1 MEGKRNNNEMV
12 DDPMYHWERLQ
23 EAQRK
28 KLKLLQEETKK
39 IQNEK
44 DIMNAVVAAANI
56 SEDDIIEID
65 VGGIIIRAL
74 RSTLTQVPD
83 TMFTY
88 MFSGRWE
95 GSLKRNIDGRIFLDH
110 DPELIE
116 IIVNFLRTKKIEN
129 HAMPV
134 QSLEIPDKKKNQFDT
149 LLHYFGLTD
158 FFYPPSIF
166 VPLDINNIE
175 VVQLHGTAVNVTKSE
190 NKIQFFK
197 EYNEYND
204 GRFNFLACKPPLD
217 SSGEGSFWK
226 VTIDAVSNYGDG
238 LLLGI
243 IGQLDDSSAADS
255 TCCAWTGGTSPYGRN
270 AVHING
276 KNKMGHGGWSSEGF
290 MQGECLYFH
299 LKSNKLTLF
308 RVQKNEKCSVN
319 VATTDDAY
327 FIHFK
332 MQSVGTKWTLE
343 PLSEEERA
351 RFL

>member
-1 MEGKRNNNEMV
+1 MEG
-12 DDPMYHWERLQ
+12 D
-23 EAQRK
+23 
-28 KLKLLQEETKK
+28 
-39 IQNEK
+39 
-44 DIMNAVVAAANI
+44 
-56 SEDDIIEID
+56 DDIIEID
-65 VGGIIIRAL
+65 VGGTIIRAL

-83 TMFTY
+83 TMFTS
-88 MFSGRWE
+88 MFSGRWK
-95 GSLKRNIDGRIFLDH
+95 GSLKRNVDGRIFLDH

-129 HAMPV
+129 HSMPV
-134 QSLEIPDKKKNQFDT
+134 PSPEIPDKKKNQFNT

-175 VVQLHGTAVNVTKSE
+175 VVQSQGSTINVTKSE

-270 AVHING
+270 AVFING
-276 KNKMGHGGWSSEGF
+276 KNKMGHGGWSSEG
-290 MQGECLYFH
+290 
-299 LKSNKLTLF
+299 T
-308 RVQKNEKCSVN
+308 V
-319 VATTDDAY
+319 DAY
-327 FIHFK
+327 YIHFNMYDSGAK
-332 MQSVGTKWTLE
+332 ITLE
-343 PLSEEERA
+343 PLNEEESVR
-351 RFL
+351 LL

>member
-1 MEGKRNNNEMV
+1 MEG
-12 DDPMYHWERLQ
+12 D
-23 EAQRK
+23 
-28 KLKLLQEETKK
+28 
-39 IQNEK
+39 
-44 DIMNAVVAAANI
+44 
-56 SEDDIIEID
+56 DDIIEID
-65 VGGIIIRAL
+65 VGGTIIRAL

-83 TMFTY
+83 TMFTS
-88 MFSGRWE
+88 MFSGRWK
-95 GSLKRNIDGRIFLDH
+95 GSLKRNVDGRIFLDH

-129 HAMPV
+129 HSMPV
-134 QSLEIPDKKKNQFDT
+134 PSPEIPDKKKNQFNT

-175 VVQLHGTAVNVTKSE
+175 VVQLRSAVNVTKSE
-190 NKIQFFK
+190 NKIQFSK

-270 AVHING
+270 AVFING

-299 LKSNKLTLF
+299 LKSNKLTMF
-308 RVQKNEKCSVN
+308 SVKKNQKFTMDVG
-319 VATTDDAY
+319 TTVDAY
-327 FIHFK
+327 YIHFNMYDSGAK
-332 MQSVGTKWTLE
+332 ITLE
-343 PLSEEERA
+343 PLNEEESVR
-351 RFL
+351 LL